1 MRRLLVFLPLLL
13 LLFGCSEGPKPLYHY
28 EDYSARYYDF
38 KKNPSP
44 QSAEE
49 LMKTL
54 QRIIDRAPQSAS
66 MRVPPGIHAHLG
78 YMYLQQGA
86 LASAKAQFLQEKA
99 IYPEA
104 TQFMDRLIAQI
115 DAKESHEAH

>member
-1 MRRLLVFLPLLL
+1 MAVLLL
-13 LLFGCSEGPKPLYHY
+13 LVGCDEGPKPLYHY

-54 QRIIDRAPQSAS
+54 QRIIERAPQSAS

-86 LASAKAQFLQEKA
+86 LSSARAQFVQEKA
-99 IYPEA
+99 VYPEA

-115 DAKESHEAH
+115 DAKESHEHP